1 MSSIIQPRFY
11 EDAYPIGR
19 LVLDRAKSLGLS
31 RTELVQRLGYANLNT
46 GHRAL
51 TELLMTGTPSPIIA
65 GKLGETLEIEQDLVD
80 AVMLATLRHKS
91 DEARVQI
98 LAREKAYMTGFQ
110 PHLRTETAR
119 TIPEPIFIAALLTT
133 ARLRVVPTPE
143 DIWSASPDERDR
155 TLKRAI
161 REHFRDQRGS
171 VSAFGRIVGYTAVVM
186 AGYRFDF
193 GHPYDVDGNPAGPMQ
208 QVGRLGAAVLGTKP
222 GDARL
227 TGLLKNI
234 PISVIPFGDDDE
246 PRL

>member
-19 LVLDRAKSLGLS
+19 LVFDRAKSLGLS

-51 TELLMTGTPSPIIA
+51 TELLMTGAPSPITA

-80 AVMLATLRHKS
+80 AIMLATLRQKS
-91 DEARVQI
+91 DEARVQM
-98 LAREKAYMTGFQ
+98 LDREEAYMRSFR
-110 PHLRTETAR
+110 PHLRSETAR

-193 GHPYDVDGNPAGPMQ
+193 GYPYDVDGNPAGPMQ

>member
-19 LVLDRAKSLGLS
+19 LVFDRAKSLGLS

-51 TELLMTGTPSPIIA
+51 TELLMTGAPSPIIA

-80 AVMLATLRHKS
+80 AIMLATLRQKS
-91 DEARVQI
+91 DEARVQM
-98 LAREKAYMTGFQ
+98 LDREEAYMRSFR
-110 PHLRTETAR
+110 PHLRSETAR

-171 VSAFGRIVGYTAVVM
+171 VPAFGRIVAYTAVVM
-186 AGYRFDF
+186 VGYRSDF
-193 GHPYDVDGNPAGPMQ
+193 GYPYDVDGNPAGPMQ
-208 QVGRLGAAVLGTKP
+208 QVGRLGEAVFGTSR

-227 TGLLKNI
+227 TGLLKNTAVTV
-234 PISVIPFGDDDE
+234 ISAGDDHD
-246 PRL
+246 PSL